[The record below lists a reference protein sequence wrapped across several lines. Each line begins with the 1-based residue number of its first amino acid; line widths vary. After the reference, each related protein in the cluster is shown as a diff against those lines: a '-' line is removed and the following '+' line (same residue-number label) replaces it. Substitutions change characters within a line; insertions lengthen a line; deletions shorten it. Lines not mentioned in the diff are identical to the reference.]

1 MAETKTAP
9 IELEPITWRQE
20 ERRVADLVPHH
31 KNPRKWKKG
40 GKAQLDESVDRFGLI
55 DLFVCNA
62 DGTLIDGHGRIER
75 EIEKGN
81 GERIVKVNLPS
92 RMLTEPEV
100 AELLVRLGLHG
111 RDWDIELLKDGF
123 FEGIDFKG
131 IGMDSDDLK
140 DLFANEIIDAD
151 EDDGPGL
158 LPTGEQVVTVMGD
171 VWELLSV
178 ESGLRHRIIN
188 GDCTHADVVAKV
200 MAGARPNLMV
210 TDPPYGVEYDPAW
223 RQNEAKSMK
232 RHTIKSTGKVKN
244 DDRADWREAWSLFE
258 GDVCYVWHGGKASRV
273 VAESL
278 EVCGFEIAYQI
289 IWNKTN
295 GAIGRGDF
303 HWKHEPCFYAVRK
316 GKKHNWQ
323 GARDQWTVWDIAN
336 LSSQKVIEEEG
347 QTGHGTQKPIEC
359 MARPI
364 KNNSAKGE
372 VIYDPFH
379 GSGSTVI
386 ACEQLQRHCRA
397 CELDERY
404 VDVQVRRWVRWME
417 KNGLA
422 FEVLHNGEPA
432 GEKLEALKRQEGGV

>member
-1 MAETKTAP
+1 M
-9 IELEPITWRQE
+9 EPITWRQE
-20 ERRVADLVPHH
+20 ERRLADLVPHS

-40 GKAQLDESVDRFGLI
+40 GKKELDESVGKFGLI
-55 DLFVCNA
+55 DGLFVGNA
-62 DGTLIDGHGRIER
+62 DGTLIDGHGRAER

-81 GERIVKVNLPS
+81 GDRIVKVNLPS

-111 RDWDIELLKDGF
+111 RDWDIDMLKGDF
-123 FEGIDFKG
+123 FSGLDFKG
-131 IGMDSDDLK
+131 IGMDSSDLK

-158 LPTGEQVVTVMGD
+158 LPTPDRVVTCPGD
-171 VWELLSV
+171 VWELVSL
-178 ESGLRHRIIN
+178 EGKLCHRIIN

-210 TDPPYGVEYDPAW
+210 TDPPYGVEYDPNW
-223 RQNEAKSMK
+223 RQNDAKSMK
-232 RHTIKSTGKVKN
+232 RHSIKSTGKVKN

-258 GDVCYVWHGGKASRV
+258 GDVCYVWHGGKASRIV
-273 VAESL
+273 FESL
-278 EVCGFEIAYQI
+278 EACGFEVAYQI
-289 IWNKTN
+289 IWNKIN

-303 HWKHEPCFYAVRK
+303 HWKHEPCAYAVRK

-336 LSSQKVIEEEG
+336 LSCQKVIEEEG

-372 VIYDPFH
+372 VIYDPFL
-379 GSGSTVI
+379 GSGSTLI
-386 ACEQLQRHCRA
+386 ACEQLQRHCRG

-404 VDVQVRRWVRWME
+404 VDVEVRRWMKWMQ
-417 KNGLA
+417 KNGRA
-422 FEVLHNGEPA
+422 FEVLLNGEPA
-432 GEKLEALKRQEGGV
+432 GEKLDALKKQD